1 MDDSILWFLLS
12 DYFLKDAKRHV
23 DTLWDEIS
31 WDVSDVECG

>member
-1 MDDSILWFLLS
+1 MDDELCGFLS

-31 WDVSDVECG
+31 WDVSDVDCG